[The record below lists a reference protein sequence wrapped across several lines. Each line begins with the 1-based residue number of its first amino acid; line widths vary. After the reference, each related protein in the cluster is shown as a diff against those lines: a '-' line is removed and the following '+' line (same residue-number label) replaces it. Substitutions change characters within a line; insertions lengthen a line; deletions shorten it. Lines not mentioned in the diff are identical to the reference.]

1 MKSFLTIVSFL
12 LISFVTNGQD
22 RLLLTNG
29 KYKELKGDVVFY
41 DYDQVYYQNAHQ
53 KVKMDAYLEKL
64 NARLEA
70 KQTDENWASRQQAKK
85 NKVILKRAEKRKQI
99 ADFKANLEA
108 EIKERSKTD
117 IGPDFERWK
126 SAQIAKIKDFEQ
138 SIVLDSTLRVE
149 AEELKTLRK
158 EARIRRRFS
167 KEVSRSL
174 VFSILKQDGTEE
186 VIYTADTLGFLIDGD
201 AEREYGVSEMR
212 LYIKGRQDGRK
223 HSFHDVYI
231 GAGVGLI
238 SGLVFTY
245 TLDMF
250 YAPIAPAICI
260 AVIAGLRK
268 TKPGADLEL
277 DANLLKSDAYMD
289 GYHRSAKGR
298 KILAFTVGA
307 VGGLGIGITTGV
319 LTSPL
324 LR

>member
-1 MKSFLTIVSFL
+1 MRTALTL
-12 LISFVTNGQD
+12 LVLLGSIQLGFGQD
-22 RLLLTNG
+22 QLLLTNG
-29 KYKELKGDVVFY
+29 KIKTLKGEVVYY
-41 DYDQVYYQNAHQ
+41 DYEQVYYQNSEQ
-53 KVKMDAYLEKL
+53 KAKMNAYLEKV
-64 NARLEA
+64 RQRIEA
-70 KQTDENWASRQQAKK
+70 KESGERWIAKQQANREK
-85 NKVILKRAEKRKQI
+85 IQAKRAEKRNQI
-99 ADFKANLEA
+99 AELKAALEA
-108 EIKERSKTD
+108 EATERSKTD

-126 SAQIAKIKDFEQ
+126 SQELSKIKDLEQ
-138 SIVLDSTLRVE
+138 GLILDSTLRVE

-158 EARIRRRFS
+158 EARVRRRFS
-167 KEVSRSL
+167 KEISRSL
-174 VFSILKQDGTEE
+174 VFSITRPDGNEE

-201 AEREYGVSEMR
+201 AEREYGVAEMR

-231 GAGVGLI
+231 GAGTGLI

-250 YAPIAPAICI
+250 YAPIAPAICV
-260 AVIAGLRK
+260 AVIAGLK
-268 TKPGADLEL
+268 NTKPNPNLEL

-307 VGGLGIGITTGV
+307 VGGLGIGITTAV
-319 LTSPL
+319 FTSPL